1 MKRFLSTT
9 FIIMVVT
16 AVLTGFL
23 VGLITRFALLELFFA
38 LTPVSPLIS
47 ETNILILGIDDAFG
61 HRSDTIMLLHVNP
74 NKKQASV
81 ISVPRDTLA
90 VIPGRGLDKINHAYA
105 YGGVDLSRK
114 TLEEFF
120 HLNIP
125 YYVTVDLPGIEALI
139 DKIGGVEIEVEKR
152 MYYVDYAGGL
162 FIDLYPGKQR
172 LNGKQAMGYL
182 RFRHTDNDFAR
193 IERQQKFLRALASEL
208 IKKENLFQSPALFLS
223 LLSCV
228 DTNLNSRQVLALSL
242 ILRNAFE
249 EGRITMATVP
259 GSDFL
264 VDGIYYWKP
273 DLAAVQKMVDEF
285 FLNRKSS

>member
-1 MKRFLSTT
+1 MKKFLSTT
-9 FIIMVVT
+9 FIIIVAT
-16 AVLTGFL
+16 AILTGFL

-47 ETNILILGIDDAFG
+47 ETNILVLGLDDAFG
-61 HRSDTIMLLHVNP
+61 HRSDTIMLLHVDP
-74 NKKQASV
+74 NSKQASI

-90 VIPGRGLDKINHAYA
+90 VIPGRGLDKINHAFA
-105 YGGVDLSRK
+105 YGGVELSRK

-125 YYVTVDLPGIEALI
+125 YYVTVDLSGIEALI

-193 IERQQKFLRALASEL
+193 IARQQKFLQALGKEL
-208 IKKENLFQSPALFLS
+208 MKKENLLQSPALFLS

-242 ILRNAFE
+242 ILRNALE
-249 EGRITMATVP
+249 EGRITMTTVP

-273 DLAAVQKMVDEF
+273 DLAAVQKIVDQ
-285 FLNRKSS
+285 LVPNKKSS

>member
-1 MKRFLSTT
+1 MKKFLSTT
-9 FIIMVVT
+9 FIIIVAT
-16 AVLTGFL
+16 AILTGFL

-47 ETNILILGIDDAFG
+47 ETNILVLGLDDAFG
-61 HRSDTIMLLHVNP
+61 HRSDTIMLLHVDP
-74 NKKQASV
+74 NSKQASV

-90 VIPGRGLDKINHAYA
+90 VIPGRGLDKINHAFA
-105 YGGVDLSRK
+105 YGGVELSRK

-125 YYVTVDLPGIEALI
+125 YYVTVDLSGIEALI

-193 IERQQKFLRALASEL
+193 IARQQKFLQALGKE
-208 IKKENLFQSPALFLS
+208 IMKKENLLQSPALFLS

-242 ILRNAFE
+242 ILRNALE
-249 EGRITMATVP
+249 EGRITMTTVP

-273 DLAAVQKMVDEF
+273 DLAAVQKIVDQ
-285 FLNRKSS
+285 LVPNKKSS